1 LLDPLPDFTLLD
13 GRSDPS
19 LPRAS
24 HRLAAFDAITGFAQC
39 EANFLLSEGWRSGL
53 GSGKHDWD
61 GLSWR
66 EAARMKLVV
75 VEGPDAG
82 TSVDVRG
89 ERFVVGRGEGCDMTL
104 GDPDVSRRHLEIRN
118 AGSGFEV
125 ADLGSSN
132 GTQVDGQP
140 LSDMPLRDGA
150 RIRLGSTL
158 LMADESSGLSDAPTR
173 IQPTI
178 GEQAP

>member
-1 LLDPLPDFTLLD
+1 
-13 GRSDPS
+13 
-19 LPRAS
+19 
-24 HRLAAFDAITGFAQC
+24 
-39 EANFLLSEGWRSGL
+39 
-53 GSGKHDWD
+53 
-61 GLSWR
+61 
-66 EAARMKLVV
+66 MKLVV

-82 TSVDVRG
+82 MSVSVTG
-89 ERFVVGRGEGCDMTL
+89 ERVVIGRGDGCDLTL

-158 LMADESSGLSDAPTR
+158 LMADESGGLSDAPTR
-173 IQPTI
+173 IQPSI
-178 GEQAP
+178 GEQVP